1 MKRTVKNLEMRK
13 TDQKFFFVVFV
24 LSLMV
29 AALFSSAG
37 CDQKEAPMRADVS
50 VSLVDRYDMPIAD
63 TEITVQGLSDMDMAK
78 LYITDPYGRFTVKSL
93 TEKTITVIIYAEEDS
108 YKTSYTVT
116 KDDLARGEITIKFMT
131 YGKEI
136 LSLF

>member
-63 TEITVQGLSDMDMAK
+63 TEITVQGLSDMDMAI
-78 LYITDPYGRFTVKSL
+78 YITDPYGRFTVKSL
-93 TEKTITVIIYAEEDS
+93 MEKTITVIIYAEEDS

-131 YGKEI
+131 YAKGM
-136 LSLF
+136 LSSF